1 MLYNKL
7 LNGKNYQATI
17 NKKRYFFLL
26 MFVLCLGYTLSQ
38 FLRTSI
44 GVLAPELMNNINLS
58 HENMGF
64 LGGVFFLSFAL
75 FQIPSG
81 ILLDRFGPRRVMS
94 IVILLAFLG
103 SVIFAMSDSY
113 QGLLIARIF
122 MGLGC
127 SICLMGS
134 LVLIT
139 MWAPSNFSILAGT
152 ILAIGGLGGLL
163 ATTPLSILS
172 ELHGWRSAFW
182 ISASITSLIAIL
194 YYSIIRDRPSVLSK
208 EKINKSKDNANIL
221 KVIKQRDF
229 KFMVPMSL
237 MSYSALVV
245 VLGLWGAPYLKDVQG
260 LNVVERGQV
269 LMLMAISWNI
279 GSFIFGYL
287 NRILG
292 GYKRVVIFGAIGTI
306 LCLIVLSF
314 IPELEKE
321 FLYIFFCIFGF
332 FGAFSVALLAHYQ
345 SLHDKEN
352 MGKALT
358 TANFFNFGGVFLMQW
373 ISGKIIYYVNGGL
386 LIASKQSYICAF
398 IFVAFCL
405 FIALIIYMFSNE
417 EKITQE

>member
-1 MLYNKL
+1 
-7 LNGKNYQATI
+7 
-17 NKKRYFFLL
+17 
-26 MFVLCLGYTLSQ
+26 
-38 FLRTSI
+38 
-44 GVLAPELMNNINLS
+44 
-58 HENMGF
+58 
-64 LGGVFFLSFAL
+64 
-75 FQIPSG
+75 
-81 ILLDRFGPRRVMS
+81 
-94 IVILLAFLG
+94 
-103 SVIFAMSDSY
+103 
-113 QGLLIARIF
+113 
-122 MGLGC
+122 
-127 SICLMGS
+127 
-134 LVLIT
+134 
-139 MWAPSNFSILAGT
+139 
-152 ILAIGGLGGLL
+152 
-163 ATTPLSILS
+163 
-172 ELHGWRSAFW
+172 
-182 ISASITSLIAIL
+182 
-194 YYSIIRDRPSVLSK
+194 
-208 EKINKSKDNANIL
+208 
-221 KVIKQRDF
+221 
-229 KFMVPMSL
+229 
-237 MSYSALVV
+237 
-245 VLGLWGAPYLKDVQG
+245 
-260 LNVVERGQV
+260 
-269 LMLMAISWNI
+269 MLMAISWNI